1 MSESTA
7 APDWLSWGRDAF
19 ERARGARKPV
29 LLMVATRWS
38 LGCAEMSRTT
48 YRDEN
53 VLALIEKHFVP
64 VWVDADERPDIADR
78 YSLGGWPTTAF
89 LAPDGRL
96 LGGQRFTAPQPM
108 TDLLARVATAF
119 AARGEELMATPP
131 VAAVGPTEGRPATT
145 ESLPIGIESSVV
157 SHLEE
162 AFDEQYGGFGRSA
175 KLIQVDPLV
184 LAADRYR
191 VGDVAMAP
199 ILRGTLDAIGWGPI
213 FDDAKGGVFR
223 CCARRDWSEPS
234 SEKLLDVN
242 AAALRAFLEGA
253 VALDEPRYRGRAADV
268 IRYVRGSLSDAA
280 GDAFFAS
287 EQATVDP
294 AIYAAGNACMVS
306 AFLRASE
313 VLGDVSLMDCAIAV
327 LERVAGETY
336 RRADGVAHRVDD
348 PTSVSGLLA
357 DQVALAEAFLDAY
370 HATDREVYADLAQE
384 LMLFAMRRLWHERA
398 AVFVD
403 RAPAADDIGL
413 LQQTITPFGANCRV
427 AAVLARLARVSEG
440 DEFADRARLVLR
452 TLAPSVHA
460 QSVDG
465 AGYVLA
471 LRELSHEDPT

>member
-1 MSESTA
+1 MLC
-7 APDWLSWGRDAF
+7 APRL
-19 ERARGARKPV
+19 ERAE
-29 LLMVATRWS
+29 
-38 LGCAEMSRTT
+38 LGE
-48 YRDEN
+48 
-53 VLALIEKHFVP
+53 
-64 VWVDADERPDIADR
+64 
-78 YSLGGWPTTAF
+78 
-89 LAPDGRL
+89 APRR
-96 LGGQRFTAPQPM
+96 QR
-108 TDLLARVATAF
+108 R
-119 AARGEELMATPP
+119 R
-131 VAAVGPTEGRPATT
+131 R
-145 ESLPIGIESSVV
+145 
-157 SHLEE
+157 
-162 AFDEQYGGFGRSA
+162 
-175 KLIQVDPLV
+175 
-184 LAADRYR
+184 
-191 VGDVAMAP
+191 
-199 ILRGTLDAIGWGPI
+199 
-213 FDDAKGGVFR
+213 
-223 CCARRDWSEPS
+223 CARF
-234 SEKLLDVN
+234 
-242 AAALRAFLEGA
+242 LRAQ

-413 LQQTITPFGANCRV
+413 LQQDDHPVWGELPR
-427 AAVLARLARVSEG
+427 G
-440 DEFADRARLVLR
+440 GRARETRKSLR
-452 TLAPSVHA
+452 GRRVRRPRATRAPNAGPQRARPERRRSRLRARFTRALA
-460 QSVDG
+460 
-465 AGYVLA
+465 
-471 LRELSHEDPT
+471 